1 MHGKTEL
8 GRIAAEKLFDLD
20 PRDSGNHVLLSNMLA
35 SAGSDS
41 EMALDKM
48 WEMVRNCRLDSTVRK
63 VRMEHII
70 PNSRNRVNDMSSMST
85 PTMD

>member
-1 MHGKTEL
+1 
-8 GRIAAEKLFDLD
+8 
-20 PRDSGNHVLLSNMLA
+20 
-35 SAGSDS
+35 
-41 EMALDKM
+41 MALDKV

-63 VRMEHII
+63 VRMEHVI